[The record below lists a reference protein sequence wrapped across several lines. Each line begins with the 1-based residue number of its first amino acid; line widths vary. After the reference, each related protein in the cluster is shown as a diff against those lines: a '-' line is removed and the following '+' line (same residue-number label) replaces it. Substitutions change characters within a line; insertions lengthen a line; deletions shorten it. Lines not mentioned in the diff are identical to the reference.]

1 MEPVYESLLQKPVI
15 SKDVG
20 WRSDVTKGESSM
32 NKIENFLNKASE
44 KYEHISSWMLLENM

>member
-1 MEPVYESLLQKPVI
+1 MEPVNESLLQKPVI